1 LIRKAFR
8 AGNSVVVALPK
19 EALELLGISEGS
31 DISIDV
37 DRIKRQIILS
47 QVNESLAV
55 AGIDQEFAHQVSE
68 FIDQY
73 RSALDALAKS

>member
-1 LIRKAFR
+1 MIRKAFR

-19 EALELLGISEGS
+19 EALDLLGISEGS
-31 DISIDV
+31 DISIDF

-55 AGIDQEFAHQVSE
+55 AGIDQESPFCRWE
-68 FIDQY
+68 
-73 RSALDALAKS
+73 

>member
-1 LIRKAFR
+1 MIRKAFR

-19 EALELLGISEGS
+19 EALDLLGISEGS
-31 DISIDV
+31 DISIDF

-55 AGIDQEFAHQVSE
+55 AGIDQEFAQQVSE

-73 RSALDALAKS
+73 RTALDALAKS